1 MLYEI
6 FTKIFQSSFWYH
18 CYHYVII
25 IYFKL
30 FQHNAIYITQL
41 QLLIFNKNLCASD
54 QIWQ

>member
-1 MLYEI
+1 MKFLRKFFRVAFGI
-6 FTKIFQSSFWYH
+6 H

-41 QLLIFNKNLCASD
+41 QLLIFDKNLCASD